1 MDARLSYI
9 LQLQAKLRILS
20 LLLMWDNGSLYLS
33 LRIKY
38 ETLVSDFGGLIL
50 KFKTLVS
57 AKDIVSV
64 QSYVLLWTPNSMLAS
79 CMTNLYVFSVSIFE
93 PS

>member
-1 MDARLSYI
+1 
-9 LQLQAKLRILS
+9 
-20 LLLMWDNGSLYLS
+20 MWDNGSLYLS

-38 ETLVSDFGGLIL
+38 ETLVSDFGGLRL

-57 AKDIVSV
+57 VKDSVSV
-64 QSYVLLWTPNSMLAS
+64 QSCVLLWTPNSTLAS

>member
-1 MDARLSYI
+1 
-9 LQLQAKLRILS
+9 
-20 LLLMWDNGSLYLS
+20 MWDNGTLTIS

-38 ETLVSDFGGLIL
+38 DTLVSDFGGLIL
-50 KFKTLVS
+50 KVKTLVS
-57 AKDIVSV
+57 VKDIVSV
-64 QSYVLLWTPNSMLAS
+64 QSCVLLWTPNSTLAS

>member
-38 ETLVSDFGGLIL
+38 ETLVLDFGLRL

-64 QSYVLLWTPNSMLAS
+64 QSCVLLWTHNSMLAS